1 MRDWTEELIRRSTN
15 AIRKVIHSRHAS
27 PPGARSLQRSRNS
40 RSGQSLI
47 IIAVAFIGIVAFI
60 GFAVDTGI
68 MYLHRVWLGQAI
80 DAAALAAGY
89 ELPDIEGACSRA
101 VEYLGT
107 NGYVEGDEF
116 HFQIV
121 FTADEHAP
129 GGPVGEFALDSD
141 IDNLT
146 TPEDCTTMTV
156 PSEHVNTHYHVR
168 IAGELTVPVV
178 FMRVLGFET
187 IQVGTPA
194 TAKRTAQYDVA
205 LVLDVSGSMNY
216 DSCTW
221 LTDEP
226 EYTEPYACENV
237 HSECSAAFGEVDFD
251 GYADIDAMI
260 ADGWDINSTDAV
272 EFQPLNGH
280 DNAGVH
286 IYEDPATGTEGS
298 LSWQWNVTIPAD
310 ERLAVYFW
318 VKNDPAYK
326 MDAYS
331 WSGDH
336 SADYAR
342 LAWRASPTDGWSTVM
357 GIEGG
362 NAFDT
367 GWEQYAVVIDTDE
380 ITDYVELRW
389 EVEDTESNEGY
400 MLDDI
405 TLRTCPFQRGPSIT
419 WQSGCSGSN
428 PKSCDDEQPGTLLP
442 GESVG
447 PNEVPRPRLLSQPM
461 TDVIRGAETFV
472 NIIRDRA
479 DDSGMP
485 REDQIGLAKYER
497 WASKVLDLTIDYET
511 IVETM
516 YTSLSANGYTNIG
529 GGMRVGL
536 SILGDGRPNTTHFM
550 ILLTDGVLNTY
561 DYPYDG
567 LGSTGVYGGTACSRC
582 LEYVDAMI
590 AEAQDQNVI
599 IFTIGLG
606 SDVVNDTFSAYG
618 DPNYTGMKL
627 MERIATL
634 TNGQSYFAPTS
645 EELEEIFEWIA
656 EAIFVRLTL

>member
-1 MRDWTEELIRRSTN
+1 MRDWTQKFIRRSST
-15 AIRKVIHSRHAS
+15 AVRRERLGGVKEMLRIKRLTQSWKS
-27 PPGARSLQRSRNS
+27 Q
-40 RSGQSLI
+40 SGQSLI
-47 IIAVAFIGIVAFI
+47 IIAVAFIGIIAFI

-121 FTADEHAP
+121 FTADDNAP

-141 IDNLT
+141 VDNLT
-146 TPEDCTTMTV
+146 IPEDCTTISV
-156 PSEHVNTHYHVR
+156 PAEHINTHYHVR

-178 FMRVLGFET
+178 FMRIIGFET

-205 LVLDVSGSMNY
+205 LVLDISGSMNY

-237 HSECSAAFGEVDFD
+237 HGECSAAFGEVNFD

-260 ADGWDINSTDAV
+260 VDGWDINSTDAV
-272 EFQPLNGH
+272 EFQPINGH
-280 DNAGVH
+280 DGAGVH
-286 IYEDPATGTEGS
+286 IYEDSATGTEGT
-298 LSWQWNVTIPAD
+298 LSWQWNVTIPAE

-318 VKNDPAYK
+318 VKNDPAAE
-326 MDAYS
+326 MDERD
-331 WSGDH
+331 WWHGEDG
-336 SADYAR
+336 DYAR

-362 NAFDT
+362 GNFDT
-367 GWEQYAVVIDTDE
+367 DWVQYAVVLDTDE

-389 EVEDTESNEGY
+389 EVQDTESNEGF

-405 TLRTCPFQRGPSIT
+405 ALRTCPYKRGPNIT
-419 WQSGCSGSN
+419 WKGGCTGSN
-428 PKSCDDEQPGTLLP
+428 PKSCDYEQPNTLLP
-442 GESVG
+442 GESTG
-447 PNEVPRPRLLSQPM
+447 PDSVPQTTFLSQPM

-472 NIIRDRA
+472 NIIKDRA

-485 REDQIGLAKYER
+485 REDQIGLAKFEQT
-497 WASKVLDLTIDYET
+497 ASKVLDLTTDYELV
-511 IVETM
+511 IDTM
-516 YTSLSANGYTNIG
+516 YSTFAPEYTTNLS

-536 SILGDGRPNTTHFM
+536 SILADGRPNTTHFM
-550 ILLTDGVLNTY
+550 ILLTDGVLNAW
-561 DYPYDG
+561 DNPCDG
-567 LGSTGVYGGTACSRC
+567 SGSHGQSCSPSSC
-582 LEYVDAMI
+582 VTCVDQMI

-606 SDVVNDTFSAYG
+606 SDVIEDEFTAYG
-618 DPNYTGMKL
+618 DSHYTGMKL
-627 MERIATL
+627 LERIATL
-634 TNGQSYFAPTS
+634 TTGQSYFAPTS
-645 EELEEIFEWIA
+645 EELEEIFQWIA